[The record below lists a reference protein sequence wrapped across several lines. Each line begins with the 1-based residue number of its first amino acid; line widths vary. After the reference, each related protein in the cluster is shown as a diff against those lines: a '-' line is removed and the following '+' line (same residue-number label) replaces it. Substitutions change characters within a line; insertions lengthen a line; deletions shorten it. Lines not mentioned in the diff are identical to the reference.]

1 MGGECQE
8 QHREAYDG
16 RTVGDM
22 SDLRDVLKC
31 TQGNGESAPTS
42 LQDHIHYAQGHLG
55 WVLNSH

>member
-1 MGGECQE
+1 
-8 QHREAYDG
+8 
-16 RTVGDM
+16 VGDM